1 MGRAVSSSGGLSSL
15 NYLFGSGE
23 APKPAPNNAQAA
35 PVPNEERAVSNEPA
49 SKPTAPTPLPKPIDI
64 TKAIHA
70 GIHSTSTNNHMQH
83 SLPQQQQLV
92 QTIIKF
98 EEARNK
104 RMAAVVS
111 LKILKKATF
120 ETARRRNQGSNSLDS
135 A

>member
-1 MGRAVSSSGGLSSL
+1 MLCDSDNAALIIIVLLYRAHLEEKIGTWGRKKKTVLRPK
-15 NYLFGSGE
+15 GS
-23 APKPAPNNAQAA
+23 AIRDPKAMNQA
-35 PVPNEERAVSNEPA
+35 
-49 SKPTAPTPLPKPIDI
+49 
-64 TKAIHA
+64 
-70 GIHSTSTNNHMQH
+70 MQ
-83 SLPQQQQLV
+83 LGALV